1 MSQIQKAT
9 SFSLTGK
16 TPVCSIL
23 HIIEQYNLIIL
34 LNQSST
40 LQKNDINVVQTN
52 TKDQNISCNTSGN
65 VTPLALDIPV
75 TK

>member
-23 HIIEQYNLIIL
+23 HIVEQYNLIIL

-52 TKDQNISCNTSGN
+52 TKDHNISCNTSGN
-65 VTPLALDIPV
+65 VTPH
-75 TK
+75 

>member
-1 MSQIQKAT
+1 MGQIQKAT

-23 HIIEQYNLIIL
+23 HIVEQYNLIIL

-40 LQKNDINVVQTN
+40 LQKNDINAVQTN
-52 TKDQNISCNTSGN
+52 TKDQNISCNTSGK
-65 VTPLALDIPV
+65 VTPH
-75 TK
+75 

>member
-34 LNQSST
+34 FHQSST

-65 VTPLALDIPV
+65 VTHPPPPH
-75 TK
+75 